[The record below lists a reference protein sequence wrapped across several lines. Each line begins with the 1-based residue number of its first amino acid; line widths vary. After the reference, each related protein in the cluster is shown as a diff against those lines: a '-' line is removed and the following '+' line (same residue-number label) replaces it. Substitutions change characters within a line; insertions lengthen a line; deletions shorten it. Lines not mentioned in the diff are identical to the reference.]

1 VKADLTT
8 MRLSEPGDRTVL
20 AELHAEAWRYAYR
33 GIIPGLTLERMIARR
48 GPAWWHSLCGSGRR
62 ALLIE
67 FDGRIVGYAM
77 FGRCRMRSRPPL
89 GEVYELYVKPEC
101 HGAAFGR
108 TLFEEARRRL
118 RERHLTGLR
127 VWALAENDLACGF
140 YKALGGEARFRTSET
155 LGGVRLEKIAFHWG

>member
-48 GPAWWHSLCGSGRR
+48 GPAWWGSICGSGHR

-67 FDGRIVGYAM
+67 FDRRIVGYAT
-77 FGRCRMRSRPPL
+77 FGRCRMRSQPPL

-140 YKALGGEARFRTSET
+140 YEALGGDPLPAVEPQP
-155 LGGVRLEKIAFHWG
+155 